1 MPRKN
6 DRNLNRFSDAGSNA
20 RAAMI
25 FSDMAETANIP
36 LQGATAP
43 RAAPKD
49 DRRGK
54 SAAKSADAG
63 STPMM
68 SQYLEI
74 KNAHP
79 DALLFY
85 RMGDFYEMFFDDA
98 EQAAAALDIT
108 LTKRGKHQGADI
120 PMCGVPVHAAE
131 SYLSRLIR
139 KGFRVAVC
147 EQTEDPAE
155 AKKRGSKAVVRREV
169 VRVVTPGTITE
180 DALLDARRHNYLAA
194 VADAGGALGLAW
206 LDVST
211 GAFFA
216 QPIDASGLA
225 AALARIEPGELLVP
239 ERLTARPEYFDVFA
253 DFADAIAPLPDARFD
268 SGVARNRLH
277 EIYEVKA
284 LDAFGDYERAELSAA
299 GAVVGYVEQT
309 QKGKLPRLQR
319 PRRLGGGETMEIDA
333 ATRRN
338 LELVQTMAGSR
349 DGSLLS
355 VIDRTATGP
364 GGRLLAS
371 RLAAPLTDVTTIR
384 ERHDAVA
391 WFAEQTRDRDDVR
404 ARLREAPDMER
415 ALSRLTL
422 GRGGPRDLGA
432 LRDGLTVSAALQA
445 LLASAEDPVA
455 ELGQANTDLG
465 EHGVLVSRLGRALD
479 DELPLIA
486 RDGGFIRAGYAPDLD
501 ELRQLRD
508 ESRKH
513 IAALQARYAD
523 ETGIASLKIRHNNV
537 LGYFIDVTSAQA
549 DKMPAGDDSPFI
561 HRQTLAS
568 AMRFTTV
575 ELGELEGKLAQAGD
589 RALAMELELFDDLV
603 REATERAAEI
613 SRAASALARLD
624 VYASLSVLAAERRY
638 VRPQVDETCA
648 FRIEGGRHP
657 VVEAALA
664 AARKSDFIAN
674 DCDLAREQRLWLVT
688 GPNMAGKSTFLRQ
701 NALIA
706 VLAQAGS
713 FVPAD
718 AACIGVVD
726 RLFSRV
732 GAADDLARGRSTFMV
747 EMVETATILNQAT
760 DRSLVI
766 LDEIGRGT
774 ATFDGLSIA
783 WATLENL
790 HEVNRCRSL
799 FATHFHEL
807 TSLTSRL
814 GALSCYSMRVK
825 EWESEVVFLH
835 EVISGAADQSY
846 GVHVAKLAGLP
857 PAVVARAQEVL
868 HILEEGEQSGALA
881 KLADDLPLFSATV
894 PDISPDAEP
903 SAVQR
908 ALEEI
913 NPDELTP
920 RDALEILY
928 RLKALSED
936 A

>member
-1 MPRKN
+1 
-6 DRNLNRFSDAGSNA
+6 
-20 RAAMI
+20 
-25 FSDMAETANIP
+25 MADTENIP
-36 LQGATAP
+36 VDRVDAP
-43 RAAPKD
+43 APDNKPP
-49 DRRGK
+49 
-54 SAAKSADAG
+54 AQAPAKAPAKAGGDAP
-63 STPMM
+63 TPMM
-68 SQYLEI
+68 AQYLEI
-74 KNAHP
+74 KQAHP

-85 RMGDFYEMFFDDA
+85 RMGDFYEMFFGDA

-131 SYLSRLIR
+131 GYLSRLIR
-139 KGFRVAVC
+139 KGIRVAVC
-147 EQTEDPAE
+147 EQTEDPTE
-155 AKKRGSKAVVRREV
+155 AKKRGAKSVVRREV

-180 DALLDARRHNYLAA
+180 EALLDARRHNYLAA
-194 VADAGGALGLAW
+194 IAEAGGALGLAW

-216 QPIDASGLA
+216 QSVDRAGLA

-239 ERLTARPEYFDVFA
+239 ERLSGEPEFFDIFA
-253 DFADAIAPLPDARFD
+253 DLRDAMAVQPDSRFD
-268 SGVARNRLH
+268 STAGRRRLE
-277 EIYEVKA
+277 EIFAVKA
-284 LDAFGDYERAELSAA
+284 LDAFGDYGRAELAA
-299 GAVVGYVEQT
+299 CGGIVAYVELT
-309 QKGKLPRLQR
+309 QKGKLPRLQP
-319 PRRLGGGETMEIDA
+319 PRRLSGGEAMEIDA

-338 LELVQTMAGSR
+338 LELVRTMNGTR

-355 VIDRTATGP
+355 VIDRTVTGA
-364 GGRLLAS
+364 GGRLLAA
-371 RLAAPLTDVTTIR
+371 RLSAPLTDAAAIR
-384 ERHDAVA
+384 ARHDAVS
-391 WFAEQTRDRDDVR
+391 WFADSSRAREDAR
-404 ARLREAPDMER
+404 ARLRAAPDMER
-415 ALSRLTL
+415 ALTRLTI

-432 LRDGLTVSAALQA
+432 VRDGLSVAVDLRT
-445 LLASAEDPVA
+445 LLETS
-455 ELGQANTDLG
+455 TDLPADIATAAADIG
-465 EHGVLVSRLGRALD
+465 EHHTLIDRFARALAE
-479 DELPLIA
+479 ELPLIS
-486 RDGGFIRAGYAPDLD
+486 RDGGFIRDGYAPEFD

-513 IAALQARYAD
+513 IAALQARYVD

-537 LGYFIDVTSAQA
+537 LGYFIDVTTAQA
-549 DKMPAGDDSPFI
+549 EKMPTGEDSPFI

-575 ELGELEGKLAQAGD
+575 ELGDLEGKLAQAGE
-589 RALAMELELFDDLV
+589 RALAMELELFEDLV
-603 REATERAAEI
+603 TEAVTRAEAI
-613 SRAASALARLD
+613 SRAADALARID
-624 VYASLSVLAAERRY
+624 VSAALAALAADRRY
-638 VRPQVDETCA
+638 VRPRVDDSTA
-648 FRIEGGRHP
+648 FAISGGRHP

-664 AARKSDFIAN
+664 AARDGGFVAN
-674 DCDLAREQRLWLVT
+674 DCDLAEAHRLWLVT

-706 VLAQAGS
+706 ILAQAGS

-718 AACIGVVD
+718 EAHIGTVD

-807 TSLTSRL
+807 TSLTARL
-814 GALSCYSMRVK
+814 DALACHSMRVT
-825 EWESEVVFLH
+825 EWEGDVVFLH
-835 EVISGAADQSY
+835 EVIAGAADQSY

-868 HILEEGEQSGALA
+868 RILEQGEQSGALA
-881 KLADDLPLFSATV
+881 QLADDLPLFSATV
-894 PDISPDAEP
+894 PAVAEEAAP
-903 SAVQR
+903 SAV
-908 ALEEI
+908 EEELTAI
-913 NPDELTP
+913 NPDELSP
-920 RDALEILY
+920 RDALEALY
-928 RLKALSED
+928 RLKGLL
-936 A
+936 